1 MSNILVVNTKG
12 GVGKSFVATQILPL
26 ALNNNNSNINIF
38 ELDNNNKTTLKSN
51 LINFKNLNTSN
62 LDEILFDVSFSD
74 EITNIIDAGGGN
86 DTIQVIEALAKNDVE
101 IDYFIIPILKD
112 FEVTK
117 NLLDTINLIKKE
129 FENPKITII
138 LNKLN
143 NDYKKEFIYIF
154 GAQDYGIEGILGEL
168 EDIKILAIKDYN
180 EIDIVKNIYN
190 TTAKDLLETGQ
201 EIIDNFAEYKAE
213 WHKEA
218 KETED
223 PRSYFAKK
231 MGFYR
236 LIKNLIQIQTNIKT
250 LFNF

>member
-1 MSNILVVNTKG
+1 MNLAVVNTKG

-26 ALNNNNSNINIF
+26 ALNSSNNINIF

-51 LINFKNLNTSN
+51 LINFKNLNTKS
-62 LDEILFDVSFSD
+62 LDEILFDVSFAD

-86 DTIQVIEALAKNDVE
+86 DTTEVITALAKNDVE
-101 IDYFIIPILKD
+101 IDTFVIPVLKD

-117 NLLDTINLIKKE
+117 NLLDTINLIQKE
-129 FENPKITII
+129 FENPKIII
-138 LNKLN
+138 VLNKLIQ
-143 NDYKKEFIYIF
+143 DPKSEFIYIF
-154 GAQDYGIEGILGEL
+154 GAQEYGIEGILGEL
-168 EDIKILAIKDYN
+168 EDIEIVAIKDYS

-201 EIIDNFAEYKAE
+201 EIIDNFAEYKSK

-218 KETED
+218 KETSD
-223 PRSYFAKK
+223 PRAYFAKK